1 MAMVLIKR
9 YANRKLYNTETSRYI
24 TLKGIAELIEQG
36 IEVRVVDNET
46 GEDITSV
53 ALSQILVD
61 NERAQRAVPRTL
73 LSDLIQ
79 RGGDA
84 LYGALKRG
92 VGDAQEGLGG
102 LQRNVRDAIRTREEE
117 AARWRDHARAE
128 WDEMV
133 HGAVERVFK
142 ALDLPRRTDIEA
154 LNDNL
159 ERVAAALEKL
169 DVDRDE
175 STTPPH
181 GDPLRRAA
189 DDDYE
194 S

>member
-1 MAMVLIKR
+1 MATVLIKR

-36 IEVRVVDNET
+36 AEVRVVDNET

-61 NERAQRAVPRTL
+61 NERAQRAVPRGL

-79 RGGDA
+79 RGGDV

-92 VGDAQEGLGG
+92 VGDAQENLDE
-102 LQRNVRDAIRTREEE
+102 LQKNVRQAIRHREEE
-117 AARWRDHARAE
+117 ATRWRDSARAE

-133 HGAVERVFK
+133 HGAVERVFR
-142 ALDLPRRTDIEA
+142 ALDLPRRSDIEA
-154 LNDNL
+154 LNENL

-169 DVDRDE
+169 DVERDAPA
-175 STTPPH
+175 TPPH

-189 DDDYE
+189 ADD
-194 S
+194 

>member
-36 IEVRVVDNET
+36 AEVRVVDNET
-46 GEDITSV
+46 GEDITNV

-79 RGGDA
+79 RSGDA

-102 LQRNVRDAIRTREEE
+102 LQRNVRDAIRNREEE
-117 AARWRDHARAE
+117 ASRWRENARAE

-142 ALDLPRRTDIEA
+142 ALDLPRRSDIEA
-154 LNDNL
+154 LNENL
-159 ERVAAALEKL
+159 ERVAAALERL
-169 DVDRDE
+169 DDGERE
-175 STTPPH
+175 TASGPH
-181 GDPLRRAA
+181 GDPLRRSAA
-189 DDDYE
+189 DD
-194 S
+194 